1 MSWQFPPS
9 CAGKEGTDRQMEQFM
24 KYFSSS
30 RTICS
35 GAFPIIF
42 LKLGPQPA
50 SFCLLVIKK
59 QINRRL
65 ALMNIDWCTATWP
78 ILYLVWFCVFIAQT
92 YRPLTV
98 ERSLSHRLA
107 WCYQQKELR
116 IFEVWSP
123 SRNCYLNLKRERE
136 GRTWECQSKTG
147 LSLHTEFFLHLPGL
161 TRISIGLTRSA
172 HNTGPTPP

>member
-1 MSWQFPPS
+1 MINKHLKGIFPSLKLSLETSGPFYITSNIRLHKYLISWQFPPS
-9 CAGKEGTDRQMEQFM
+9 CAGRVGTDRRMEQFM

-65 ALMNIDWCTATWP
+65 ALMNNDWCTATWP
-78 ILYLVWFCVFIAQT
+78 ILYLVWFCNFIA
-92 YRPLTV
+92 P
-98 ERSLSHRLA
+98 
-107 WCYQQKELR
+107 
-116 IFEVWSP
+116 INSP
-123 SRNCYLNLKRERE
+123 HAVYFRK
-136 GRTWECQSKTG
+136 
-147 LSLHTEFFLHLPGL
+147 L
-161 TRISIGLTRSA
+161 TRGQGSD
-172 HNTGPTPP
+172 N

>member
-1 MSWQFPPS
+1 MIEVLKSLIRSKLFYFLNLFLLRLLDLSILQINIRLYEYLISWQFPPS
-9 CAGKEGTDRQMEQFM
+9 CAGRVGTDRRMEQFM

-65 ALMNIDWCTATWP
+65 ALMNNDWCTATLH
-78 ILYLVWFCVFIAQT
+78 ILYLVWFCDFIA
-92 YRPLTV
+92 P
-98 ERSLSHRLA
+98 
-107 WCYQQKELR
+107 
-116 IFEVWSP
+116 INSP
-123 SRNCYLNLKRERE
+123 HSV
-136 GRTWECQSKTG
+136 QM
-147 LSLHTEFFLHLPGL
+147 
-161 TRISIGLTRSA
+161 IGL
-172 HNTGPTPP
+172 NNK